1 MANCTGNS
9 DTHTAEAPLSHS
21 LDMLH
26 WNLNCLLVWTWL
38 PENRNWRVRHS
49 LVGSDFFGCSLF
61 SGGVIDIYVYI
72 HTYTHTYIKAIECV
86 SYIHIYCMCIYI
98 YTHTHIW
105 HAPSID
111 SRIYSFSIKTKRKCL
126 EQNTGMK
133 SYNSKVCVLQIYLEE
148 TKLEDHAYSP

>member
-61 SGGVIDIYVYI
+61 SGGGYRYIRIYTYIHTHIYKSYRMCVLYTYILYVYI
-72 HTYTHTYIKAIECV
+72 YI
-86 SYIHIYCMCIYI
+86 
-98 YTHTHIW
+98 HTHIW